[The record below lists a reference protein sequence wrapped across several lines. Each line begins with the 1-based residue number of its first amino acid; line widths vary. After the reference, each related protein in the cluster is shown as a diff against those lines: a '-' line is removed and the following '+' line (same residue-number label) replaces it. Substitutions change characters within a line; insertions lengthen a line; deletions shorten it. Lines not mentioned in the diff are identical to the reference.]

1 MRVSRC
7 KRVNKFFV
15 QPIAPPCT
23 TFYHMLWL
31 TYPPLQQ
38 QWFHAINYGERYLRL
53 TWFLFYHNRT
63 TLLWILQAN
72 WSLIWGLKFYMNFGK
87 CCRLFVAHRLILPD
101 ALLAKSSPIKRLFL
115 VCFSDLPDGCTKED
129 LACYRLKECCR

>member
-1 MRVSRC
+1 MQVSRC

-15 QPIAPPCT
+15 QPIASPCT

-38 QWFHAINYGERYLRL
+38 QWCHAINYGERYLRL

-72 WSLIWGLKFYMNFGK
+72 WSLIW
-87 CCRLFVAHRLILPD
+87 AQILYEFWQMLQTVRCPQTD
-101 ALLAKSSPIKRLFL
+101 TARCPPSKILSYEKIILSLLLRSSWWMHQGRSCLL
-115 VCFSDLPDGCTKED
+115 QT
-129 LACYRLKECCR
+129 